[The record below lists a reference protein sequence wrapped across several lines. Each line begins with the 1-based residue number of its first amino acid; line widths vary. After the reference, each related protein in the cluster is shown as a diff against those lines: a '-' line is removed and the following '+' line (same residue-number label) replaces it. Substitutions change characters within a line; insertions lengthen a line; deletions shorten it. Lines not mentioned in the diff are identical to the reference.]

1 MVTLASVTGRRP
13 PGRRFAGADV
23 AVGTSQ
29 PYDSLVPLRRR
40 TLVLLTIGQI
50 LGGLGIGAAVSV
62 GALAAND
69 LAGEA
74 WSGLAST
81 VLTLGAAVLAVPLAQ
96 LADRRGRRIS
106 LTCAAL
112 IAAVGATV
120 CMLALS
126 VHVFVLLLVGLGLL
140 GAAAAAGLQSR
151 FAATDLASVRSRGR
165 DLSLVVWSTTVG
177 AVVGPN
183 LAEPGNTL
191 GAALGLEPLV
201 GVFLFPVV
209 AQLLAAM
216 AYFVW
221 MRPDPLLESRR
232 LATLAAAEPGDGL
245 PMESAQ
251 GNRVLVRVAIA
262 TVSLS
267 HATMI
272 ALMSMTP
279 LHLIH
284 AGATLSIVG
293 FTISAH
299 IAGMFALSPV
309 FGILA
314 DRLGRFPIIV
324 LGQAMLFGA
333 AVITALG
340 ARQTSVVMVGL
351 IMLGLGWSAS
361 TVAGSALLNDASPA
375 AQRVRLQG
383 RSDLA
388 MNLAGAIGG
397 AVSGPLLALLG
408 YPGLAWTLL
417 LPVALVLAVGWLG
430 LRRSR
435 RVEATA

>member
-1 MVTLASVTGRRP
+1 
-13 PGRRFAGADV
+13 
-23 AVGTSQ
+23 
-29 PYDSLVPLRRR
+29 VPLRRR

-50 LGGLGIGAAVSV
+50 LGGVGVGAAVSV

-96 LADRRGRRIS
+96 LADRHGRRVS
-106 LTCAAL
+106 LSGAAL
-112 IAAVGATV
+112 IAAVGAMV

-177 AVVGPN
+177 AVTGPN
-183 LAEPGNTL
+183 LAQPGNTL

-209 AQLLAAM
+209 AQLLAAV

-221 MRPDPLLESRR
+221 LRPDPLLESRR
-232 LATLAAAEPGDGL
+232 FAALDVAGPDGGL
-245 PMESAQ
+245 PTVGDQ

-293 FTISAH
+293 FTLSLH

-324 LGQAMLFGA
+324 LGQAMLLAA

-340 ARQTSVVMVGL
+340 AHQATVVMVGL

-361 TVAGSALLNDASPA
+361 TVAGSALLSDAAPT

-417 LPVALVLAVGWLG
+417 APVALVLAAGGLG

-435 RVEATA
+435 RVQATA

>member
-1 MVTLASVTGRRP
+1 M
-13 PGRRFAGADV
+13 
-23 AVGTSQ
+23 
-29 PYDSLVPLRRR
+29 
-40 TLVLLTIGQI
+40 LLTIGQI
-50 LGGLGIGAAVSV
+50 LGGLGIGAAASV

-81 VLTLGAAVLAVPLAQ
+81 VLTLGAALLAVPLAL

-106 LTCAAL
+106 LTGAAL
-112 IAAVGATV
+112 IAAVGAMV

-140 GAAAAAGLQSR
+140 GAGAAAGLQSR

-177 AVVGPN
+177 AVTGPN

-191 GAALGLEPLV
+191 GAALGLRAAGRGVLVPGCRPASGGRGLFRLDAAGSPAGEP
-201 GVFLFPVV
+201 P
-209 AQLLAAM
+209 
-216 AYFVW
+216 
-221 MRPDPLLESRR
+221 
-232 LATLAAAEPGDGL
+232 AAALDVAEPSDGL
-245 PMESAQ
+245 PTDVGQ
-251 GNRVLVRVAIA
+251 GNPVLVRVAIA

-279 LHLIH
+279 VHLIH

-293 FTISAH
+293 FTISLH
-299 IAGMFALSPV
+299 IAGMFGLSPL

-314 DRLGRFPIIV
+314 DRLGRFPIIFV
-324 LGQAMLFGA
+324 GQAMLLAA

-340 ARQTSVVMVGL
+340 AHQASVVMVGL

-361 TVAGSALLNDASPA
+361 TVAGSALLNDASPT

-417 LPVALVLAVGWLG
+417 LPVALVLAAGWLG

-435 RVEATA
+435 QVQATA